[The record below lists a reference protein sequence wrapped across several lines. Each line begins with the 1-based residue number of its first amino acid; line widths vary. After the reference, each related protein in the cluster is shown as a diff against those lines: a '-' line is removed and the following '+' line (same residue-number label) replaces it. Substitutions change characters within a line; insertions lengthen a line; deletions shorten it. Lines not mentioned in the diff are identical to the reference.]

1 MPLSLPRCYNTRVDS
16 KNVNR
21 LIATRATDTFFFF
34 FFFFYIPAPFLG
46 HASRN
51 AVATGGEKGKDNVQE
66 LCE

>member
-1 MPLSLPRCYNTRVDS
+1 MPFSLPRCYNTRVDS

-21 LIATRATDTFFFF
+21 LIAMRATDTF

>member
-21 LIATRATDTFFFF
+21 LIAMRPTDT
-34 FFFFYIPAPFLG
+34 FFFYIPAPFLG

-51 AVATGGEKGKDNVQE
+51 AVATGREKGKDNVQ
-66 LCE
+66 

>member
-21 LIATRATDTFFFF
+21 LIAMGPTDT

-51 AVATGGEKGKDNVQE
+51 AVATGGEKGKDNVQ
-66 LCE
+66 